1 MGAAGSTPDDLPRV
15 FDVAF
20 RGAPARSPRA
30 GVAVGDTGAGLGLA
44 IARGLVQAHGG
55 EISVSNHGD
64 GCRFEV
70 RLPVAA

>member
-1 MGAAGSTPDDLPRV
+1 V

-30 GVAVGDTGAGLGLA
+30 GVGVDESGAGLGLA
-44 IARGLVQAHGG
+44 IAWGLVRAHGG
-55 EISVSNHGD
+55 QISVSNHGD

-70 RLPVAA
+70 RLPVSV